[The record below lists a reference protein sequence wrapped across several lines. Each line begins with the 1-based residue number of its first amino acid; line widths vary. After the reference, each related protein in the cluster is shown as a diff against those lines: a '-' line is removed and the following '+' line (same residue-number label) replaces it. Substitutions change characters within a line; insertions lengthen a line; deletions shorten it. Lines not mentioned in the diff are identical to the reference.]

1 MREVLES
8 LAALHGG
15 LNVKGKKT
23 AYLAMN
29 GNMFA
34 FVDDKG
40 GLCLR
45 FSQSDKAAFNEK
57 HKTSDVIQY
66 NAVMQGYVRVPDQIV
81 QDRVALEALFA
92 ACVEHAETLKAKP
105 TKRK

>member
-8 LAALHGG
+8 LAALHEG
-15 LNVKGKKT
+15 LKVKGKKT

-40 GLCLR
+40 ALCLR
-45 FSQSDKAAFNEK
+45 FSKGDKAAFNEK

-66 NAVMQGYVRVPDQIV
+66 NAVMRGYVRVPDQIV
-81 QDRVALEALFA
+81 QDRAALEALFA
-92 ACVEHAETLKAKP
+92 ACVDHARTLKAKP
-105 TKRK
+105 TTRK